1 MNKGALGHLE
11 DGVVRLNEPTIWPNG
26 QRVLVVPLAASVEAH
41 VSPPESLLAEDAREF
56 TPRHDELS
64 SVNRDEL

>member
-1 MNKGALGHLE
+1 MSKGALGHLE
-11 DGVVRLNEPTIWPNG
+11 NGVVRLNEPAGWPNG
-26 QRVLVVPLAASVEAH
+26 QRVLVVPLAASAEEH

-56 TPRHDELS
+56 APRHDQLS